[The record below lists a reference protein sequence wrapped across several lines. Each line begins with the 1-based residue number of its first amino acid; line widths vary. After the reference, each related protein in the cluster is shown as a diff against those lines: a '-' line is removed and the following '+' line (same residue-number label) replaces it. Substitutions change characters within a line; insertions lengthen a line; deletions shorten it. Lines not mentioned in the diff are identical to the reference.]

1 MINFFLEK
9 GISTTGIYVLMKGS
23 NEELYKTVF
32 DQVDSVI
39 SIRDKEI
46 HVDFERAMMNALLSL
61 TPKLNISHFHI
72 ARNLQDKLRDL
83 QRV

>member
-1 MINFFLEK
+1 ML
-9 GISTTGIYVLMKGS
+9 YVLMKGS
-23 NEELYKTVF
+23 NEELYKKVF

-61 TPKLNISHFHI
+61 TPKLNMCHFHF

-83 QRV
+83 QRVH